1 MLDIEEKIL
10 VEKAVDG
17 DTKAFEKVVK
27 MHNEKIFSFALS
39 ITGGNDAT
47 AKDIVQEALIKAFF
61 NIRKFNRKSS
71 FMSWLWR
78 ILRNEFLNYKKAVGT
93 RDLLLS
99 EDFKIDPES
108 RNCDN
113 TEKLIEQE
121 KHTRL
126 LELISM
132 LPMKDKEI
140 ITLVDLNEMEY
151 EEASEILGISANSTR
166 NRAFRARAR
175 LAGLAEKHKNE
186 LK

>member
-27 MHNEKIFSFALS
+27 MHNEKILSFALS

-47 AKDIVQEALIKAFF
+47 ARDIIQEALIKAFF
-61 NIRKFNRKSS
+61 NISRFNQKSS

-93 RDLLLS
+93 RDMFFS
-99 EDFKIDPES
+99 EDLKVDPES
-108 RNCDN
+108 KNCDN
-113 TEKLIEQE
+113 VEKLIEQDNRI
-121 KHTRL
+121 RL

-151 EEASEILGISANSTR
+151 EEAAEILGISANSTR

-175 LAGLAEKHKNE
+175 LAGLAEKHKKE
-186 LK
+186 FR